1 MVYYR
6 GQRILWATLTALL
19 DLGLSSASTVL
30 FSGCSAGGLAT
41 FLHADAVGAWLAKNA
56 PTVTK
61 FRAVPISGF
70 FLLHKSVEGKPV
82 YQEEMA
88 LTFVTHNA
96 SGGVNAACI
105 SGMANPVERWRC
117 MMANYTYTHITTP
130 TFVLNSAYDWWQS
143 MCILASAPVR
153 PTYVPSAELNNI
165 GMVRTMRCDF
175 SFTYFFSDE
184 RIPVDRR
191 HHVVGLQP
199 LSCFQ
204 LLLHLLLYQILLRN
218 AC

>member
-1 MVYYR
+1 MAGYHSEPLVGPDGSKVYYR

-41 FLHADAVGAWLAKNA
+41 FLHADAVGMWLAKNA

-70 FLLHKSVEGKPV
+70 FLLHKSVEGKPI

-88 LTFVTHNA
+88 QAFVTHNA
-96 SGGVNAACI
+96 TGGVNAGCI
-105 SGMANPVERWRC
+105 SGMANPVERWHC
-117 MMANYTYTHITTP
+117 MMANYTYAHITTP

-153 PTYVPSAELNNI
+153 QTYVPSAELNNI
-165 GMVRTMRCDF
+165 GMVRFLHCV
-175 SFTYFFSDE
+175 SVLLCSILQIEDE
-184 RIPVDRR
+184 MIPVYRH
-191 HHVVGLQP
+191 HHVVGDQA
-199 LSCFQ
+199 F
-204 LLLHLLLYQILLRN
+204 
-218 AC
+218 